1 LNECPDDEEKNKNGS
16 SFLVLNTQ
24 DSSDDESG
32 NDNTELTISHDHIA
46 AVQEGDSCD
55 EESAEDTE
63 EGDTYHE
70 DLESEDPET
79 ESEDDDYGEGYSTL
93 MLKTT

>member
-1 LNECPDDEEKNKNGS
+1 M
-16 SFLVLNTQ
+16 
-24 DSSDDESG
+24 
-32 NDNTELTISHDHIA
+32 A

-63 EGDTYHE
+63 EGDTYDE